1 MSQAIPNDVL
11 SNMVAE
17 AGADPNALSG
27 RLFVELI
34 ATAGKLLAD
43 GADDGELKL
52 IVRAVKELRYAM
64 KVFRPYRGIRKCS
77 VFGSARTMPDH
88 AHYAAAEQFSEQISE
103 AGWMVI
109 TGAGGG
115 IMAAGNGGAG
125 RERSFG
131 VAIRLPFE
139 TTHNESIAG
148 DSKLITFRYFFTRKL
163 MFNMQADAV
172 ACFPGGFGTHDEV
185 FEILT
190 LVQTGKTVMKPL
202 VMIDEQGGDYW
213 THWHDYTRAQLL
225 SKQMIS
231 PADLSLY
238 LVTDNVREAREH
250 VLRFYRNYHSQRY
263 VRDDLVFRLNVE
275 PTESQIGAL
284 NDEFADLVADGRIET
299 CGPLEGE
306 TMHLDKPRLKFIFA
320 KHKYG
325 KLRQMIDRINGWNV

>member
-148 DSKLITFRYFFTRKL
+148 DSKLITFR
-163 MFNMQADAV
+163 
-172 ACFPGGFGTHDEV
+172 
-185 FEILT
+185 T